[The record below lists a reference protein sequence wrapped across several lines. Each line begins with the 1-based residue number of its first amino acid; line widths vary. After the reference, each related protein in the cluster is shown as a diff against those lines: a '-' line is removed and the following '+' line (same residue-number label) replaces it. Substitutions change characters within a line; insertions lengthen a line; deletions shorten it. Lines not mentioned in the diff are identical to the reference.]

1 MLRLET
7 GRPSA
12 REEARMGDIFFYAG
26 LSLILTHELDA
37 VRRRE
42 WRIFPG
48 LARLDDETGYAL
60 FTALHVPLF
69 LALLWALFDGGLE
82 RGLADGLSAFFVVH
96 VGLHLLALRHPRNE
110 FTGLLSWAAIG
121 GAGLCGVLHLLVGP

>member
-1 MLRLET
+1 MLGLDTSRM
-7 GRPSA
+7 A
-12 REEARMGDIFFYAG
+12 VREEATVGQLFFALG

-48 LARLDDETGYAL
+48 LARLDDTAGYLA

-69 LALLWALFDGGLE
+69 AALLWGLFGGGLGG
-82 RGLADGLSAFFVVH
+82 GLADGLSLFFVVH
-96 VGLHLLALRHPRNE
+96 VGLHLLALRHPKNE
-110 FTGLLSWAAIG
+110 FTGVLSWALIG
-121 GAGLCGVLHLLVGP
+121 GAGLCGALALLGGS